1 MSISRRSLIAGVAA
15 GGALMAI
22 NAPAANARS
31 RFVAAAKDPVVKKV
45 ATPLLVTQSSEATAP
60 RRFPQLTPS
69 PFPRGTM
76 L

>member
-45 ATPLLVTQSSEATAP
+45 ATPAVGHAIK
-60 RRFPQLTPS
+60 
-69 PFPRGTM
+69 
-76 L
+76 